1 MIMREAWEEVAYTG
15 DTALYK
21 EMQRAVDEMK
31 NGFSEIDA
39 LSNFGSRCILPEIKK
54 FTSTITQGLV
64 KGNRE
69 LVFMLQDQSKEVWS
83 AKKHSVKRQGEKA
96 ASKLLIPI
104 MLMFIGILI
113 MVIVPI
119 FTNMGI

>member
-1 MIMREAWEEVAYTG
+1 
-15 DTALYK
+15 
-21 EMQRAVDEMK
+21 
-31 NGFSEIDA
+31 
-39 LSNFGSRCILPEIKK
+39 
-54 FTSTITQGLV
+54 
-64 KGNRE
+64 
-69 LVFMLQDQSKEVWS
+69 MLQDQSKEVWS